1 MLRTLPLSLTVAGL
15 LTVLPM
21 STFAQP
27 ASCGTATAPSLPSTT
42 AILTSATS
50 NTLFDY
56 KDNNGGSANEQT
68 GTSYDLPYTFTADMS
83 TNVGAFSNPSTFPTA
98 TNNLG
103 YWIINSSASTGGG
116 GASNTGCT
124 PGVNCDSCDAVYPPG
139 SYGDYDCT
147 GQHVARWPAIG
158 LTSANYSSITG
169 FQWTGDFAGNAYIGT
184 GSGAQIVPAIYY
196 HESPILEG
204 GPEFGIYSSF
214 SNTTSPGG
222 PSKPIFYY
230 VGDNSNCTDIYGNST
245 CSDVQE
251 GGTGTNGGTGD
262 RFTDNTS
269 PGFQSCT
276 LSATT
281 GTSSETYSVLLA
293 YDSGVGHQVFYI
305 TLTNAGVTYM
315 VDPSVSYYQQASY
328 PGYVTAGVVHYDP
341 NDTAGY
347 STTLPALAVSSAYIF
362 N

>member
-1 MLRTLPLSLTVAGL
+1 M
-15 LTVLPM
+15 
-21 STFAQP
+21 
-27 ASCGTATAPSLPSTT
+27 
-42 AILTSATS
+42 
-50 NTLFDY
+50 
-56 KDNNGGSANEQT
+56 
-68 GTSYDLPYTFTADMS
+68 
-83 TNVGAFSNPSTFPTA
+83 
-98 TNNLG
+98 
-103 YWIINSSASTGGG
+103 
-116 GASNTGCT
+116 
-124 PGVNCDSCDAVYPPG
+124 
-139 SYGDYDCT
+139 
-147 GQHVARWPAIG
+147 
-158 LTSANYSSITG
+158 
-169 FQWTGDFAGNAYIGT
+169 
-184 GSGAQIVPAIYY
+184 
-196 HESPILEG
+196 
-204 GPEFGIYSSF
+204 
-214 SNTTSPGG
+214 
-222 PSKPIFYY
+222 
-230 VGDNSNCTDIYGNST
+230 
-245 CSDVQE
+245 QE